1 MYEYTD
7 PEILLKGM
15 QLELDYFNQLITTL
29 IWIICLWIILSILLS
44 IYIVLKV
51 RDTDEKATNLLEYR
65 ELEEE
70 SEA

>member
-29 IWIICLWIILSILLS
+29 IWIICLWIILSI
-44 IYIVLKV
+44 IYI
-51 RDTDEKATNLLEYR
+51 YR
-65 ELEEE
+65 SE
-70 SEA
+70 SEGYG